1 MSVDEDC
8 EPLQKKLHL
17 PSDEQDDADSH
28 QFSVVT
34 LPSEAHTD
42 MTWSSG
48 SLSLYFHLKKI
59 SFWVF
64 CLLFGISF
72 KFQFQLVRCIYR
84 YINVHNSCPKN
95 YIRTLIFSSQCQI
108 MMKASKWRWRQQQTV
123 VCLMKVWL
131 RYRSGFIIF
140 PRFFVVLF
148 FYFSRSSELFLN
160 LSSVFFFCTD
170 SPGGW
175 RIIVDQSEDRSVSS
189 QSGLVHD

>member
-1 MSVDEDC
+1 MSLCVCRWRLWASSEEAASPFRWTGWRRLASILRGYFTQWGAHRHDMI
-8 EPLQKKLHL
+8 LWFNIVVFSSKKNIIL
-17 PSDEQDDADSH
+17 
-28 QFSVVT
+28 SV
-34 LPSEAHTD
+34 LFA
-42 MTWSSG
+42 
-48 SLSLYFHLKKI
+48 
-59 SFWVF
+59 FWY
-64 CLLFGISF
+64 
-72 KFQFQLVRCIYR
+72 QFQLVRCIYL